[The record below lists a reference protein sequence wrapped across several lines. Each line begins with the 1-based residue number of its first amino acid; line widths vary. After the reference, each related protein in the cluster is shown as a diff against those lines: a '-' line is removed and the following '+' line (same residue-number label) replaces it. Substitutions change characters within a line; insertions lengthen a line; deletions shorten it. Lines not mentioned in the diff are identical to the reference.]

1 VNNSKRKKI
10 VIVDDSDVILHS
22 LKDFFENYDFEVK
35 TCYDGLEGIQIT
47 AELKPDLI
55 ILDLMMP
62 NFDGIKMLQVKNVLN
77 EIKNIPVI
85 VISGNTDRR
94 NVIAATEAGAYKVIS
109 KPINDELLKEVVQE
123 IFGNNTF
130 SENKN
135 KQILSESD
143 NKDVRQNL
151 VQYFLDSFPYKRE
164 LIQNAIKNKNKEA
177 IKSLFHE
184 IKGAGGTIGYQEITD
199 IGKEIHE
206 KEINSQTDWMFIE
219 YKSNILFRL
228 VQEIKNNQNIV

>member
-1 VNNSKRKKI
+1 MNNSKRKKI

-35 TCYDGLEGIQIT
+35 ICYDGLEGIQIT

>member
-1 VNNSKRKKI
+1 MNNSKRKKI